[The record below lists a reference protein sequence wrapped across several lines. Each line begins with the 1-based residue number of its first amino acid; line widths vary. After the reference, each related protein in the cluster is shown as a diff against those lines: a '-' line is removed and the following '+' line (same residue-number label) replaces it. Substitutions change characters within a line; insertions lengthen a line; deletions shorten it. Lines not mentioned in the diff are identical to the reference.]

1 MNRSSELN
9 PRSIEILEE
18 CHNLLQ
24 AFTDP
29 AGQWNAVLSIF
40 TRVRTV
46 LLSTKYETQFE
57 GISKVSWHRATL
69 TEVSFG
75 DGVVHSNQDRV
86 NYTKAQNQKLAD
98 NAVRCASEMI
108 STIISMESQNT
119 PAVSDSIGNVI
130 NLSVDIFVVHG
141 HDEEMKQAVA
151 RTLERLGLN
160 PIILHEQP
168 NGGKTIIEK
177 FEKHGD
183 VGFAVV
189 LLSPDDM
196 GYKKADGA
204 KAAMPRARQNVIL
217 ELGYFVGR
225 LGRGK
230 VMALKRGNDLE
241 VPGDF
246 DGVVYT
252 PFDEHEGWQKKL
264 VKELKA
270 ADYNID
276 ANAL

>member
-1 MNRSSELN
+1 MSGKIIEELRQARAKLASITPMYAYWGNILAWHAGVRPFVIKAFSGQTDTFDRFIQVQWAKFNRAHSENEVLN
-9 PRSIEILEE
+9 Y
-18 CHNLLQ
+18 N
-24 AFTDP
+24 
-29 AGQWNAVLSIF
+29 
-40 TRVRTV
+40 
-46 LLSTKYETQFE
+46 
-57 GISKVSWHRATL
+57 
-69 TEVSFG
+69 
-75 DGVVHSNQDRV
+75 DGVVKTAKKR
-86 NYTKAQNQKLAD
+86 LAAFLD
-98 NAVRCASEMI
+98 GIIRLAELEQEEVSETNLASKE
-108 STIISMESQNT
+108 
-119 PAVSDSIGNVI
+119 PLI
-130 NLSVDIFVVHG
+130 NLSTTSEKCFIVHG
-141 HDEEMKQAVA
+141 HDDAMKQAVA
-151 RTLERLGLN
+151 RTLEKLGLK
-160 PIILHEQP
+160 PIILHEQYD
-168 NGGKTIIEK
+168 GGRVIIEK
-177 FEKHGD
+177 LEQHGN

-189 LLSPDDM
+189 LLSPDDT

-204 KAAMPRARQNVIL
+204 KAAKPRARQNVIL

-270 ADYNID
+270 AGYDVD

>member
-1 MNRSSELN
+1 MPFHRWEELLGVVASVTPILEKYFEGHLSTFLKYSQVSFRPLAYN
-9 PRSIEILEE
+9 HNQYSLGRSIKEEMANKEIIVSNENVARTAKLNLIGYLDSIIDMAELE
-18 CHNLLQ
+18 
-24 AFTDP
+24 D
-29 AGQWNAVLSIF
+29 
-40 TRVRTV
+40 
-46 LLSTKYETQFE
+46 
-57 GISKVSWHRATL
+57 
-69 TEVSFG
+69 
-75 DGVVHSNQDRV
+75 
-86 NYTKAQNQKLAD
+86 
-98 NAVRCASEMI
+98 
-108 STIISMESQNT
+108 
-119 PAVSDSIGNVI
+119 SDSIP
-130 NLSVDIFVVHG
+130 SVARRDIKVVSSSVFIVHG
-141 HDEEMKQAVA
+141 HDEEMKLSVA
-151 RTLERLGLN
+151 RTLEKLGLT

-168 NGGKTIIEK
+168 DGGGTIIEK
-177 FEKHGD
+177 FEKHSD

-196 GYKKADGA
+196 GYKKADGGKKA
-204 KAAMPRARQNVIL
+204 KPRARQNVIL

-270 ADYNID
+270 AGYDVD